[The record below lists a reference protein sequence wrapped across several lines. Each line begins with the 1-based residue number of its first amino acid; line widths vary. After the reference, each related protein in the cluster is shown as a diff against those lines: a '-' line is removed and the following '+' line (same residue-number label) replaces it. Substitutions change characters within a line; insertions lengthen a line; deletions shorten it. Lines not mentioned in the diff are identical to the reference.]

1 MMTPATEL
9 PPTLNTTP
17 LRFLLSEG
25 DQPGSDRVLLLP
37 LPPGSGAEAIAR
49 SLIASVERGS
59 WRLVPSPSP
68 DGDVVT
74 QRAWHRDLWLA
85 MPSAVRDSVAAVI
98 GPSATFLAPVLSGS
112 GRTVVFIREPLAALA
127 LIGETVPKKRVLDH
141 LEETSA
147 ADAPARLLRMANPQ
161 SRALLAPW
169 HDPSELLISQGPP
182 SDADRWREAL
192 FGHVLPK
199 LEASA
204 IDHAPGLARE
214 LARMLGGRQKP
225 IVQAARAAAGSDGT
239 VVEDSTH
246 AELLLGLNWLDSELY
261 ERCRDPVGQS
271 D

>member
-1 MMTPATEL
+1 MMTAETEL
-9 PPTLNTTP
+9 PPIPNATP
-17 LRFLLSEG
+17 LRFLLSEFG
-25 DQPGSDRVLLLP
+25 QPGSDRVLLLP

-49 SLIASVERGS
+49 PLIASVERGS
-59 WRLVPSPSP
+59 WRLIPSPSP
-68 DGDVVT
+68 EADVLT

-85 MPSAVRDSVAAVI
+85 MPSADRDSVAAVI
-98 GPSATFLAPVLSGS
+98 GASAAYLAPVLSGS
-112 GRTVVFIREPLAALA
+112 GRTVVFVREPLAALA
-127 LIGETVPKKRVLDH
+127 LIGETVPKKRVLDQ

-169 HDPSELLISQGPP
+169 HDPSELVISQGPP

-192 FGHVLPK
+192 FEDVLPN

-204 IDHAPGLARE
+204 IDQASSLARE
-214 LARMLGGRQKP
+214 LALLIGGRQKAV
-225 IVQAARAAAGSDGT
+225 VQAARAAAGADGA
-239 VVEDSTH
+239 VVENLTH

-261 ERCRDPVGQS
+261 ERCRGPVGQP